1 MSVALE
7 AGPSGDLS
15 ADYSRIANVVYDR
28 YLGQPDDESV
38 EWG

>member
-7 AGPSGDLS
+7 AGPSYDLS
-15 ADYSRIANVVYDR
+15 AGYFRIANVVYDR

-38 EWG
+38 ERG